1 MTSMMLWPILS
12 TDLARTSAAL
22 TYALRVDRNGSAAT
36 LAFPASGS
44 LTSLLY
50 YWFSGDDQ
58 ADTAGTSGE
67 NGLGDLCALLET
79 TLNTHSGGAGFTVT
93 LSADNIIT
101 VANATAFRI
110 LWANAATTLDATV
123 FGFAQTDPGAT
134 ATTQVGTT
142 QTRGAWCPRRAPG
155 TDTRDVAGYTTG
167 AAVSLSGRTRI
178 ARHATMRATRELT
191 YDLLAERYALAEY
204 APAGEPT
211 GTLEHVWSEALSLG
225 RPVRYYEDEGSR
237 TSTSY
242 RLYNLQA
249 DALQGGDRR
258 AIVDRSTRG
267 GRLRWDATLPLRRV
281 VL

>member
-1 MTSMMLWPILS
+1 VTSMMLWPILS
-12 TDLARTSAAL
+12 TDLARSSASL
-22 TYALRVDRNGSAAT
+22 TYAIRLDRGGTAAT
-36 LAFPASGS
+36 VNFPT
-44 LTSLLY
+44 LTALRY
-50 YWFSGDDQ
+50 YWFAGDDQ
-58 ADTAGTSGE
+58 ADSAGTSGE

-79 TLNTHSGGAGFTVT
+79 ALNTHPSGAGFTVT
-93 LSADNIIT
+93 LSVDNIIT
-101 VANATAFRI
+101 IANSTAFRV
-110 LWANAATTLDATV
+110 LWNNAATTLDATV

-134 ATTQVGTT
+134 ATTAVGAT

-167 AAVSLSGRTRI
+167 VAVSLSGRTRI
-178 ARHATMRATRELT
+178 ARHATARAVRELT
-191 YDLLAERYALAEY
+191 YDLLAERYALTEY
-204 APAGEPT
+204 APAAEPT

-242 RLYNLQA
+242 RLYTLQA
-249 DALQGGDRR
+249 AALQGGDRR

-267 GRLRWDATLPLRRV
+267 ARLRWDATLPLRRV